1 MNGTDTSLGWGGL
14 LRYRELLAMLTWREI
29 AIRYKQTLM
38 GFLWA
43 LLMPMV
49 VVAAGILVRAAFTA
63 ISNKPLAL
71 SAAFTVAVKSVP
83 WAFFV
88 GAIRFATTSLVS
100 NTNLVTKVSLP
111 RAIFPIASVCSQLLD
126 FAVAAAVLAIVLAF
140 GHAGVT
146 WDVLWVVPLVLILV
160 TLTRGISILTSAAS
174 LFYRDVKYLVEVF
187 LTFAIFF
194 TPVLYDVDMFSRLR
208 NLLLLTPVAPILE
221 GLSDAVVKHETPP
234 LPWVGYSAAFALV
247 LLVLSFW
254 TFRKLDPLF
263 AERI

>member
-1 MNGTDTSLGWGGL
+1 MNGGDTAGGL

-43 LLMPMV
+43 ILMPMV
-49 VVAAGILVRAAFTA
+49 VVAAGILVRGAFTA

-71 SAAFTVAVKSVP
+71 SAVFTVAVKSVP

-88 GAIRFATTSLVS
+88 GAIRFATNSLIA

-126 FAVAAAVLAIVLAF
+126 FAVAGLVLGVVLVV
-140 GHAGVT
+140 GRAGVT
-146 WDVLWVVPLVLILV
+146 WEALWVIPLVLILIA
-160 TLTRGISILTSAAS
+160 LTMGISILTAAAS

-194 TPVLYDVDMFSRLR
+194 TPVLYDVDMFTRLR
-208 NLLLLTPVAPILE
+208 DWLLLNPVAPILE
-221 GLSDAVVKHETPP
+221 GLADALVKHQTPP
-234 LPWVGYSAAFALV
+234 LPWVGYSAAFAGL
-247 LLVLSFW
+247 LLVVALW
-254 TFRKLDPLF
+254 TFRRLDPLF